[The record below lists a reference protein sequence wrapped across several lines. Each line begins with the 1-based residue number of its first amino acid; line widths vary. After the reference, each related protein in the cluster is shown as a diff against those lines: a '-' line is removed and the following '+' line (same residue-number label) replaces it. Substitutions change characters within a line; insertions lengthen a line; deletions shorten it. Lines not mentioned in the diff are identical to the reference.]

1 MSDIAIIGGTGAMDL
16 LPAGDIDSMVVTTCY
31 GDPSGPI
38 LEWSVGESRCLFVP
52 RHGPQGTIPPHRVN
66 YRANIQAL
74 RDMGVGNIIGIN
86 AVGGICLS
94 AKPGSLVLP
103 DQIIDYTW
111 SREHTFFDQVD
122 RPVTHMEFDLPVSAR
137 LHRCLVEQAIE
148 LKLDCRPSG
157 VYGVT
162 QGPRLETAA
171 EIDRMERDG
180 CDLVGMTAMPEAAL
194 AREAGVAYAI
204 CAVVVNYAAG
214 RAPDGAGIHDQMKQ
228 SVRHGMKQVN
238 RLLGAVLQSPR

>member
-16 LPAGDIDSMVVTTCY
+16 LPADGIDSAMVSTRY
-31 GDPSGPI
+31 GEPSGPI
-38 LEWSVGESRCLFVP
+38 LEWSVGESRCLFIP
-52 RHGPQGTIPPHRVN
+52 RHGVQGTIPPHRVN

-74 RDMGVGNIIGIN
+74 RDMGACNIIGIN
-86 AVGGICLS
+86 AVGGICPS
-94 AKPGSLVLP
+94 IKPGSLVLP

-111 SREHTFFDQVD
+111 GRAHTFFDQIDQPVNHIEFD
-122 RPVTHMEFDLPVSAR
+122 RPVSTQ
-137 LHRCLVEQAIE
+137 LHGRLVEQAVE
-148 LKLDCRPSG
+148 LKLDCLPSG

-194 AREAGVAYAI
+194 ARELDIAYAI
-204 CAVVVNYAAG
+204 CAVVVNHAAG
-214 RAPDGAGIHDQMKQ
+214 RAPGGAGIHDQMKQ
-228 SVRHGMKQVN
+228 SVQDGMKQVS
-238 RLLGAVLQSPR
+238 RLLGAMLQSSR

>member
-1 MSDIAIIGGTGAMDL
+1 MSDFAIIGGTGAADL
-16 LPAGDIDSMVVTTCY
+16 LPADGISSIEVTSCY

-38 LEWSVGESRCLFVP
+38 LEWSVGESRCLFLP
-52 RHGPQGTIPPHRVN
+52 RHGPGGTIPPHCVN

-74 RDMGVGNIIGIN
+74 RDMGVSNIIGIN
-86 AVGGICLS
+86 AVGGICRS

-103 DQIIDYTW
+103 DQIVDYTW
-111 SREHTFFDQVD
+111 GREHTFFDQTD
-122 RPVTHMEFDLPVSAR
+122 RPVTHIEFDSPVSTQ
-137 LHRCLVEQAIE
+137 LHRRLVEQAVE
-148 LKLDCRPSG
+148 LKLDCLPSG

-162 QGPRLETAA
+162 QGPRLESAA

-194 AREAGVAYAI
+194 AREAGIAYAI

-214 RAPDGAGIHDQMKQ
+214 RAPDGAAIHDQMKQ
-228 SVRHGMKQVN
+228 SVQDGMKQVN
-238 RLLGAVLQSPR
+238 RLLGAILQSSR